1 MGRIL
6 SPIHGNLQTLSYQFE
21 DSQIHLPCKFNSL
34 VVSWGVCAVCLVVS
48 DSFDPIDCSLPG
60 SSAYGILQGR
70 LLEWIAIS
78 FSRGSSWPSNQI
90 WVFCIAG
97 RLFTNWATREAPP
110 PSPIPFKDTK
120 DWMCPPKVHVRKP
133 NAQLEVGP
141 LRGD

>member
-21 DSQIHLPCKFNSL
+21 DSQIHLPCKFNSF

-60 SSAYGILQGR
+60 SSAYGILQGT

-78 FSRGSSWPSNQI
+78 FSRGSS
-90 WVFCIAG
+90 
-97 RLFTNWATREAPP
+97 
-110 PSPIPFKDTK
+110 
-120 DWMCPPKVHVRKP
+120 
-133 NAQLEVGP
+133 
-141 LRGD
+141 